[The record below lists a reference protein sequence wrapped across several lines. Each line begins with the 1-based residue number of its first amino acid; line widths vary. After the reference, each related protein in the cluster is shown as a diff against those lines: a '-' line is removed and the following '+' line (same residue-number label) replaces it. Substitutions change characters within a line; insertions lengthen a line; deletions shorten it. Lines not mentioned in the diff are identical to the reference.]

1 MAISTV
7 QEVIDDLNRMYGNAL
22 ETSLVVTWWD
32 QTDFEDM
39 KDLDSAMQICD
50 DALEVCV
57 GHVNDTVWSNAK
69 MKNDQ
74 EEEEE

>member
-22 ETSLVVTWWD
+22 ETSLVITWWD

-39 KDLDSAMQICD
+39 KDLDDAMQICD

-74 EEEEE
+74 EEEEA

>member
-57 GHVNDTVWSNAK
+57 GHVNDTVWQNAE

>member
-1 MAISTV
+1 MAITTV

-57 GHVNDTVWSNAK
+57 GHVNDTVWQNAE

>member
-1 MAISTV
+1 
-7 QEVIDDLNRMYGNAL
+7 MYGNAL
-22 ETSLVVTWWD
+22 ETSLVITWWD

-39 KDLDSAMQICD
+39 KDLDDAMQICD
-50 DALEVCV
+50 DALDVCV
-57 GHVNDTVWSNAK
+57 GHINDTVWSNAK

>member
-22 ETSLVVTWWD
+22 ETSLVITWWD

-39 KDLDSAMQICD
+39 KDLDDAMQICD
-50 DALEVCV
+50 DALDVCV
-57 GHVNDTVWSNAK
+57 GHINDTVWSNAK

-74 EEEEE
+74 EEEEQ

>member
-1 MAISTV
+1 MTISTV
-7 QEVIDDLNRMYGNAL
+7 QEAIDDLNRMYGNAL
-22 ETSLVVTWWD
+22 ETSLVITWWD
-32 QTDFEDM
+32 QTDFEEM
-39 KDLDSAMQICD
+39 KDLDDAMQICE

-57 GHVNDTVWSNAK
+57 GHINDTVWSNAK

>member
-22 ETSLVVTWWD
+22 ETSLVITWWD

-39 KDLDSAMQICD
+39 KDLDDAMQICD

>member
-22 ETSLVVTWWD
+22 ETSLVITWWD

-39 KDLDSAMQICD
+39 KDLDDAMQICD
-50 DALEVCV
+50 DALDVCV
-57 GHVNDTVWSNAK
+57 GHINDTVWSNAK